1 MLKKKSFKKSFYGK
15 VKMFQKG
22 PFVVEFFLIVESFG
36 YDCTHKVWPFVDL
49 ISYESIFFFFS
60 FGK

>member
-1 MLKKKSFKKSFYGK
+1 
-15 VKMFQKG
+15 MFQKG

-60 FGK
+60 FGKWHYKTSIIYIHIV